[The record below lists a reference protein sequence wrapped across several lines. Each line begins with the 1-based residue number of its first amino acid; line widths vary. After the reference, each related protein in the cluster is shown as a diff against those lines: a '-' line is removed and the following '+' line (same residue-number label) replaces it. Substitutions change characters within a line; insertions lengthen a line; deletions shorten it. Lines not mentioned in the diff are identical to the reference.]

1 MNIQTGYRT
10 ITREQFLFREMKVV
24 AKLLLQ
30 GKSDEDIIHEV
41 VDDNLFQYPTEKSL
55 NSICKVCL
63 NRFHETESKEMVDL
77 VANGQSDTA
86 KQTCL
91 FLMMNSYRL
100 VWEFMIRVVGEK
112 YRTHDEYISK
122 IDFNSFF
129 TQLQEQNEEVA
140 GWSDTTIDKCKQV
153 LKKLLVEN
161 GYLENSRSQQL
172 KPVLLDLLLK
182 EAIEH
187 TGNEEAFVAFNYF
200 R

>member
-1 MNIQTGYRT
+1 MNIHTQYKT
-10 ITREQFLFREMKVV
+10 ITREQFLFREMKIV

-30 GKSDEDIIHEV
+30 DKSDEEIIQEV
-41 VDDNLFQYPTEKSL
+41 VEDNLFQYPTEKSL
-55 NSICKVCL
+55 RNICNVCL
-63 NRFHETESKEMVDL
+63 SRFHEVDSKEMIDL

-100 VWEFMIRVVGEK
+100 VWEFMIRVIGEK
-112 YRTHDEYISK
+112 YRTHDVSITK
-122 IDFNSFF
+122 MDFNSFF
-129 TQLQEQNEEVA
+129 TQLQEQNEVVA
-140 GWSDTTIDKCKQV
+140 GWSDATIYKCKQV
-153 LKKLLVEN
+153 LKRLLVEN
-161 GYLENSRSQQL
+161 GYLENSRSNEL

-182 EAIEH
+182 QAIER